1 MTIEQTIWKLT
12 ITTKRL
18 ILRPQQPEDYQLW
31 YEGYASRQ
39 LDMTG
44 CDRDWF
50 IELCHKHQK
59 LALEDRCYIF
69 GVFCQSSERHLG
81 NIDLST
87 IRREENYWANLGY
100 SIHNPY
106 RRQGFAKEA
115 VKASLM
121 AGFQQL
127 DYHRIEAAINLD
139 NYASI
144 ALAKSVGMKQEC
156 IRRGFYYEN
165 DRWVDRIIYAAI
177 PSDLSLDQQPPK
189 NFSTS

>member
-1 MTIEQTIWKLT
+1 MSSEQTTWKLT
-12 ITTKRL
+12 ITTERL
-18 ILRPQQPEDYQLW
+18 ILRPQKPEDYQLW

-44 CDRDWF
+44 CDREWF

-69 GVFCQSSERHLG
+69 AIFCQSSERHLG

-100 SIHNPY
+100 SIHDPH
-106 RRQGFAKEA
+106 RRKGYAKEA

-121 AGFQQL
+121 EGFQRL

-156 IRRGFYYEN
+156 IRRGFYYKDN
-165 DRWVDRIIYAAI
+165 QWVDHIIYAAI
-177 PSDLSLDQQPPK
+177 PPDLGLHEQPPK
-189 NFSTS
+189 NFS